1 MLHYFIEII
10 PILFCT
16 NPERRCEYVHIFER
30 PFIGQTARG
39 GHFSLVLNMT
49 FFYIHGM

>member
-10 PILFCT
+10 PILFYT
-16 NPERRCEYVHIFER
+16 NTERRREYVHIFER
-30 PFIGQTARG
+30 PFIGQTAQG
-39 GHFSLVLNMT
+39 TFFLVLDMT